1 MNIKFILFKD
11 LQDGESSAERGQL
24 REDTE
29 RGQLREDP
37 ERGQLRDR

>member
-11 LQDGESSAERGQL
+11 LQHGEDSGESTAERGGL
-24 REDTE
+24 REDN
-29 RGQLREDP
+29 